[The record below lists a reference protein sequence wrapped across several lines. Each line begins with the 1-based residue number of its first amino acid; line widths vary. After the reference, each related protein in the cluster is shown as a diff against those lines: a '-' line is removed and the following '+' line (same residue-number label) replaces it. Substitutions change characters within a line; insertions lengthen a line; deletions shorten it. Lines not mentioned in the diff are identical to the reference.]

1 MMRWS
6 NLLWMVV
13 LSISAFGLYK
23 IKFQVQTIRTQIA
36 EVSQEIIHEREGLN
50 VVAAEWAYLNRPDRL
65 QKLSE
70 LYLNQEEVT
79 VSQIADVQAIPFP
92 NVLEAKNNADSSVVP
107 VSSKHTTTLIEA
119 E

>member
-1 MMRWS
+1 
-6 NLLWMVV
+6 V
-13 LSISAFGLYK
+13 SAFGLYK
-23 IKFQVQTIRTQIA
+23 VKFQVQTIRAQIA
-36 EVSQEIIHEREGLN
+36 EVSQEIVHEREGLN

-79 VSQIADVQAIPFP
+79 VNHIADVQMIPFP
-92 NVLEAKNNADSSVVP
+92 HVQEAKANTDSSVVP
-107 VSSKHTTTLIEA
+107 VSEKRSTTLIEA